1 MEEIEMLSDD
11 KSNLVR
17 GYADNCFTLYLY
29 ERPSDDSNVV
39 GHVDRLTELVID
51 TLESTDEWCNVTTP
65 TGREGYAK
73 ASKVHFYKR

>member
-1 MEEIEMLSDD
+1 MLSDD

-51 TLESTDEWCNVTTP
+51 TLGSTDEWCML
-65 TGREGYAK
+65 
-73 ASKVHFYKR
+73 KRLKFIFTRGKI

>member
-1 MEEIEMLSDD
+1 MLSDD

-51 TLESTDEWCNVTTP
+51 TLGSTL
-65 TGREGYAK
+65 
-73 ASKVHFYKR
+73 SLIHI